1 MTAPSTTHQP
11 YVPASQS
18 PAELTPRAIALGV
31 LLGLIF
37 GASNVYLA
45 LKIGLTVSASIPIA
59 VLSITIFRWLGRST
73 ILENNIVQTT
83 GSAADSVSAGV
94 VFTIPAILLMGY
106 DLDISR
112 VTILAIAGGLMGVL
126 MMIPLRRALIVK
138 EHGNLPYPEGTA
150 CAEVLI
156 AGERGGI
163 HARTVFQ
170 AFGIAFL
177 YKFLMTALKL
187 WQEYPGKVIRSYQG
201 AEVRVEASPE
211 LIGVGYI
218 IGPRIAGYLFAGG
231 CLAYVVLMPAIK
243 LFGSAMTE
251 PMFGTTKL
259 IRDMSAGEI
268 RAAFVFYIGAG
279 SVASAGIIALAR
291 SLPTIIGAFRAGF
304 ADMRASRL
312 GQTLAAKLRTDDD
325 LPISVTIFGS
335 IGLAIAIALI
345 PQIGVNLLGGI
356 LIIIFGFFF
365 TTVSS
370 RICGQVGSSAN
381 PISGMT
387 IAALI
392 AISFIFLLL
401 GWNQI
406 DDRVRAISIA
416 CVIAVA
422 VANGGNTSQDLKTG
436 FLVGATPRRQQIAI
450 LIGAVG
456 SALAVG
462 WTLTFLNSAYSYQV
476 PETRPGFVAPASGA
490 TADGNVVVH
499 TETMSRFSIGGTDS
513 VDDDSYQVIRVYVE
527 TQGVPPGKYLVD
539 AASHEI
545 RYVVDPGIGGRI
557 REYSGHELKRL
568 DSPKATLMALITD
581 GILTHRLPW
590 GLVLIGVFLTI
601 AIELMGVSSLP
612 VAVGV
617 YLPIT
622 TSAGMFAGG
631 IVRWLVERKVRSA
644 NRSLAEIE
652 SGPGVLFA
660 SGLIAGGA
668 ICGIAVAAIAGWGS
682 RSGKA
687 ADWLAEALP
696 LYHHLGWFATSAIV
710 GLIMFAILGF
720 LLYRT
725 GLRRQ

>member
-1 MTAPSTTHQP
+1 MAEHQP
-11 YVPASQS
+11 YISPSQA
-18 PAELTPRAIALGV
+18 PAELTPRAVLLGV
-31 LLGLIF
+31 LLGLVF

-59 VLSITIFRWLGRST
+59 VLAITIFRTLGRST

-106 DLDISR
+106 DLDIGR

-156 AGERGGI
+156 AGERGGV

-170 AFGIAFL
+170 AFGLAFA
-177 YKFLMTALKL
+177 YKFGMTALKL
-187 WQEYPGKVIRSYQG
+187 WNEYPGRVFRNYQS
-201 AEVRVEASPE
+201 AELRVEVSPE
-211 LIGVGYI
+211 LLGVGYI

-231 CLAYVVLMPAIK
+231 CLAYIVLMPAIK
-243 LFGSAMTE
+243 LFGSSMTE

-279 SVASAGIIALAR
+279 AVATSGIIALVR
-291 SLPTIIGAFRAGF
+291 SLPTIIAAFAAGF
-304 ADMRASRL
+304 ADIRSSRVGRAV
-312 GQTLAAKLRTDDD
+312 AARLRTEDD
-325 LPISVTIFGS
+325 LPITVTVFGS
-335 IGLAIAIALI
+335 AALALVLAFL
-345 PQIGVNLLGGI
+345 PQIGVNLLGGV

-370 RICGQVGSSAN
+370 RICGQIGSSAN

-387 IAALI
+387 IASLI
-392 AISFIFLLL
+392 AIAFIFLLL
-401 GWNQI
+401 GWTAI

-450 LIGAVG
+450 LIGAIG

-462 WTLTFLNSAYSYQV
+462 WTLTFLNRSYEYEV
-476 PETRPGFVAPASGA
+476 PEQRPGLTVSSA
-490 TADGNVVVH
+490 TPRGGNVVLLD
-499 TETMSRFSIGGTDS
+499 ETMSNFRIAGGQQFDTGS
-513 VDDDSYQVIRVYVE
+513 YRAVRVHVD
-527 TQGVPPGKYLVD
+527 TAGVPAGKYLVN
-539 AASHEI
+539 AQGAI
-545 RYVVDPGIGGRI
+545 AYVVDPGIGGRV
-557 REYSGHELKRL
+557 REVDGRTLTRL
-568 DSPKATLMALITD
+568 DSPKATLMAFIAD

-590 GLVLIGVFLTI
+590 ALVLIGVCLAI
-601 AIELMGVSSLP
+601 AIELMGVQSLP
-612 VAVGV
+612 VTVGV

-631 IVRWLVERKVRSA
+631 IVRWLVERRIRSSQ
-644 NRSLAEIE
+644 RSLAEIE

-668 ICGIAVAAIAGWGS
+668 ICGIVVAAIAGKFGS
-682 RSGKA
+682 PDFLASELKLNEILGGFSTSSIVALVIFALLGA
-687 ADWLAEALP
+687 A
-696 LYHHLGWFATSAIV
+696 LYRV
-710 GLIMFAILGF
+710 GL
-720 LLYRT
+720 RK
-725 GLRRQ
+725 Q

>member
-1 MTAPSTTHQP
+1 VLHQP
-11 YVPASQS
+11 YIPASQA

-112 VTILAIAGGLMGVL
+112 VTILAIAGGLMGIL

-163 HARTVFQ
+163 HAKTVFQ
-170 AFGIAFL
+170 AFGIAFV
-177 YKFLMTALKL
+177 YKFLMSALKL
-187 WQEYPGKVIRSYQG
+187 WQEYPGRVLRGYQN
-201 AEVRVEASPE
+201 AEVRVEVSPE
-211 LIGVGYI
+211 LLGVGYI

-243 LFGSAMTE
+243 LFGNAMTE

-279 SVASAGIIALAR
+279 AVASAGIIALAR
-291 SLPTIIGAFRAGF
+291 SLPTIVGAFRAGF
-304 ADMRASRL
+304 AEMRASRV
-312 GQTLAAKLRTDDD
+312 GRAIAKLRTDDD
-325 LPISVTIFGS
+325 LPISVTVIGS
-335 IGLAIAIALI
+335 VVLAIVLAFL

-356 LIIIFGFFF
+356 LIILFGFFF

-370 RICGQVGSSAN
+370 RICGQIGSSAN

-387 IAALI
+387 IASLI

-401 GWNQI
+401 GWNHI

-436 FLVGATPRRQQIAI
+436 FLVGSTPRFQQIAI
-450 LIGAVG
+450 LIGAIG

-462 WTLTFLNSAYSYQV
+462 WTLTFLNNAYSYQV
-476 PETRPGFVAPASGA
+476 PEQRPGFVAPASGA
-490 TADGNVVVH
+490 SPDGNVVVH
-499 TETMSRFSIGGTDS
+499 TETMSHFGIGGTDS
-513 VDDDSYQVIRVYVE
+513 LDANTYQVIRVYVE

-539 AASHEI
+539 PGSHEI
-545 RYVVDPGIGGRI
+545 RYVVDPGIGGRVH
-557 REYSGHELKRL
+557 EYRGHELKRL

-590 GLVLIGVFLTI
+590 ALVLIGVFLTI
-601 AIELMGVSSLP
+601 AIELMGVQSLP

-617 YLPIT
+617 YLPLT

-631 IVRWLVERKVRSA
+631 IVRWLVERKVRSH
-644 NRSLAEIE
+644 NQSLAEVE

-682 RSGKA
+682 RTGKS
-687 ADWLAEALP
+687 ADWLAEAIP
-696 LYHHLGWFATSAIV
+696 LYHGLGWLAASAIA
-710 GLIMFAILGF
+710 GLVMFAVLGF

-725 GLRRQ
+725 GLKKH

>member
-1 MTAPSTTHQP
+1 MADHQP
-11 YVPASQS
+11 YVSPSQS
-18 PAELTPRAIALGV
+18 LAELTPRAVLLGV
-31 LLGLIF
+31 ILGLIF

-59 VLSITIFRWLGRST
+59 VLAITIFRTLGKST

-112 VTILAIAGGLMGVL
+112 VAILAIAGGLMGIL

-156 AGERGGI
+156 AGEKGGV
-163 HARTVFQ
+163 HAKTVFQ
-170 AFGIAFL
+170 AFGLAFV
-177 YKFLMTALKL
+177 YKFLMSGVKA
-187 WQEYPGKVIRSYQG
+187 WQEYPGKILTWFQG
-201 AEVRVEASPE
+201 AEIRLEAAPE
-211 LIGVGYI
+211 LMGVGYI
-218 IGPRIAGYLFAGG
+218 IGPRIAGYLFSGG
-231 CLAYVVLMPAIK
+231 CIAYLVLMPAIK
-243 LFGSAMTE
+243 LFGGSMDT
-251 PMFGTTKL
+251 PMYPATKL

-279 SVASAGIIALAR
+279 AVATAGIIALAR
-291 SLPTIIGAFRAGF
+291 ALPTIASAFRAGF
-304 ADMRASRL
+304 EDLKQSRA
-312 GQTLAAKLRTDDD
+312 GQAITQRLRTEDD
-325 LPISVTIFGS
+325 LPITVTVFGS
-335 IGLAIAIALI
+335 IILALVLAFL
-345 PQIGVNLLGGI
+345 PQIGVNLLGAV

-370 RICGQVGSSAN
+370 RICGQIGSSAN

-387 IAALI
+387 IASLL
-392 AISFIFLLL
+392 AICVIFLLL
-401 GWNQI
+401 GWTAI

-436 FLVGATPRRQQIAI
+436 FLIGATPRRQQIAI
-450 LIGAVG
+450 LIGGIG

-462 WTLTFLNSAYSYQV
+462 WTLTLLNKSYQYEV
-476 PETRPGFVAPASGA
+476 PEAHAGFLAPATGRSP
-490 TADGNVVVH
+490 DGNVVV
-499 TETMSRFSIGGTDS
+499 TGDQMSRFRIGESDSIDAQAYP
-513 VDDDSYQVIRVYVE
+513 VLRVYAA
-527 TQGVPPGKYLVD
+527 TGTVPPGKYLID
-539 AASHEI
+539 PTTREI

-557 REYSGHELKRL
+557 RQYNGHTLTRL

-581 GILTHRLPW
+581 GILTRRLPW
-590 GLVLIGVFLTI
+590 GLVLIGVFLAI
-601 AIELMGVSSLP
+601 ALEIAGIQSLP

-622 TSAGMFAGG
+622 TLAGMFAGG
-631 IVRWLVERKVRSA
+631 VIRWLVERRFQSED
-644 NRSLAEIE
+644 RSLAEIE
-652 SGPGVLFA
+652 SGPGVLFS

-668 ICGIAVAAIAGWGS
+668 IGGIVIAGVAGKFGS
-682 RSGKA
+682 
-687 ADWLAEALP
+687 ADKLSE
-696 LYHHLGWFATSAIV
+696 IV
-710 GLIMFAILGF
+710 GLSQALGHFATDNWPALVLFVLMGF
-720 LLYRT
+720 VLYRV
-725 GLRRQ
+725 GLRKQ

>member
-1 MTAPSTTHQP
+1 MPSIPAAHPAAPPASGAAHQP
-11 YVPASQS
+11 YVSPSQS
-18 PAELTPRAIALGV
+18 PAELTVRAIVLGV
-31 LLGLIF
+31 LLGLVF
-37 GASNVYLA
+37 GASNVSLA

-73 ILENNIVQTT
+73 ILENNIAQRP
-83 GSAADSVSAGV
+83 GSAADSFWGGL
-94 VFTIPAILLMGY
+94 VFTTPAILLMGY

-156 AGERGGI
+156 AGERGGV

-170 AFGIAFL
+170 AFGIAFV
-177 YKFLMTALKL
+177 YKFFMTALHA
-187 WQEYPGKVIRSYQG
+187 WQEYPGKVLHSYQN

-211 LIGVGYI
+211 LMGVGYI

-231 CLAYVVLMPAIK
+231 TFAYVVLMPAIK

-259 IRDMSAGEI
+259 IRDMSAGEV

-279 SVASAGIIALAR
+279 AVASAGIIALAR
-291 SLPTIIGAFRAGF
+291 SLPTIVAAFRAGF

-312 GQTLAAKLRTDDD
+312 GQAVAAKLRTDDD
-325 LPISVTIFGS
+325 LPISVTVFGS
-335 IGLAIAIALI
+335 IVLAVAIALL
-345 PQIGVNLLGGI
+345 PQIGVNLLGGF

-436 FLVGATPRRQQIAI
+436 FLIGATPKRQQIAI
-450 LIGAVG
+450 LIGAIG

-462 WTLTFLNSAYSYQV
+462 RTLAFLNSAYNYQV
-476 PETRPGFVAPASGA
+476 PETPA
-490 TADGNVVVH
+490 
-499 TETMSRFSIGGTDS
+499 
-513 VDDDSYQVIRVYVE
+513 
-527 TQGVPPGKYLVD
+527 
-539 AASHEI
+539 
-545 RYVVDPGIGGRI
+545 
-557 REYSGHELKRL
+557 
-568 DSPKATLMALITD
+568 
-581 GILTHRLPW
+581 
-590 GLVLIGVFLTI
+590 GLV
-601 AIELMGVSSLP
+601 P
-612 VAVGV
+612 
-617 YLPIT
+617 
-622 TSAGMFAGG
+622 
-631 IVRWLVERKVRSA
+631 
-644 NRSLAEIE
+644 
-652 SGPGVLFA
+652 
-660 SGLIAGGA
+660 
-668 ICGIAVAAIAGWGS
+668 
-682 RSGKA
+682 
-687 ADWLAEALP
+687 
-696 LYHHLGWFATSAIV
+696 
-710 GLIMFAILGF
+710 
-720 LLYRT
+720 
-725 GLRRQ
+725 

>member
-1 MTAPSTTHQP
+1 MADHQP
-11 YVPASQS
+11 YIPPSQS
-18 PAELTPRAIALGV
+18 LAELTPRAIVLGV

-59 VLSITIFRWLGRST
+59 VLAITIFRTLGRST

-106 DLDISR
+106 DLNIGR
-112 VTILAIAGGLMGVL
+112 VAILAIAGGLMGVL

-156 AGERGGI
+156 AGEKGGV
-163 HARTVFQ
+163 HAKTVFQ
-170 AFGIAFL
+170 AFGLAFV
-177 YKFLMTALKL
+177 YKFMMTALKL
-187 WQEYPGKVIRSYQG
+187 WQEYPGRVFRSYQN
-201 AEVRVEASPE
+201 AEMRIEVSPE
-211 LIGVGYI
+211 LLGVGYI

-231 CLAYVVLMPAIK
+231 CLAYIVLMPAIK
-243 LFGSAMTE
+243 LFGSSMTE

-259 IRDMSAGEI
+259 IRDMTAGEI

-279 SVASAGIIALAR
+279 AVATSGIIALAR
-291 SLPTIIGAFRAGF
+291 SMPTIVSAFKAGF
-304 ADMRASRL
+304 ADMRASRI
-312 GQTLAAKLRTDDD
+312 GQAVARLRTEDD
-325 LPISVTIFGS
+325 LPISLTIFGS
-335 IGLAIAIALI
+335 AALALVLAFL
-345 PQIGVNLLGGI
+345 PQIGVNILGGI

-370 RICGQVGSSAN
+370 RICGQIGSSAN

-387 IAALI
+387 IASLI
-392 AISFIFLLL
+392 AISLIFLLL
-401 GWNQI
+401 GWTQI

-436 FLVGATPRRQQIAI
+436 FLIGATPRRQQIAI
-450 LIGAVG
+450 LIGAIG

-462 WTLTFLNSAYSYQV
+462 WTLTFLNRSYQYEV
-476 PETRPGFVAPASGA
+476 PERRAGFVAPASGA
-490 TADGNVVVH
+490 SSDGNVVVLN
-499 TETMSRFSIGGTDS
+499 ETKSNFRIAGGTTYDS
-513 VDDDSYQVIRVYVE
+513 ATYQVIRIYVE
-527 TQGVPPGKYLVD
+527 TNGVPAGRYLVD
-539 AASHEI
+539 PTSHEI
-545 RYVVDPGIGGRI
+545 RYVIDPGIGGRI
-557 REYSGHELKRL
+557 HEVDGRNLTRL
-568 DSPKATLMALITD
+568 DSPKATLMAFITD

-590 GLVLIGVFLTI
+590 ALVLIGVCLAI
-601 AIELMGVSSLP
+601 AIEIMGVQSLP
-612 VAVGV
+612 VTVGV

-631 IVRWLVERKVRSA
+631 VVRWLVERRMRSE

-652 SGPGVLFA
+652 SGPGVLFS

-668 ICGIAVAAIAGWGS
+668 ICGIAVAAFAGWGS
-682 RSGKA
+682 ARGRA
-687 ADWLAEALP
+687 ADWLAEAVG
-696 LYHHLGWFATSAIV
+696 LYHTLGAFATSNIVALVIFALLGFGLYRV
-710 GLIMFAILGF
+710 GL
-720 LLYRT
+720 RK
-725 GLRRQ
+725 Q